1 MDDEEGREK
10 EKEKRED
17 DGRERESIET
27 DDKLTSFVSDMKI
40 KGETEEPNKIGLSP
54 FFSKPTSLN

>member
-10 EKEKRED
+10 ERKKRED

-27 DDKLTSFVSDMKI
+27 DDKLTSFVSVVKMK
-40 KGETEEPNKIGLSP
+40 G
-54 FFSKPTSLN
+54 